1 MARFDAAFDEQYSY
15 DGPLGAQ
22 YSSSHTTLRLW
33 APTATAV
40 ETVIYSND
48 AEETQAMER
57 CDRGVWELTLPSDRA
72 GTHYNYR
79 LTFPDGSFAESTDP
93 YARAVTANGARTV
106 VVDPEIGDAGTRML
120 PFSSPLDAIIY
131 EAHIRDLTIAPDNG
145 IANKGKFL
153 GLTETGTRTSNGNL
167 SGLDYLTS
175 LGITHVQLLPIY
187 DFGSVDEL
195 GDLSFNAQ
203 YNWGYDPVNYNV
215 PEGSYATNPAD
226 PMSRIT
232 ELKTLVRTL
241 HDNGLRV
248 VMDVVYNHV
257 YSTDSSPLE
266 KTVPGYFF
274 RKDDDGNF
282 CDATACGS
290 ETASERA
297 MVRRYIV
304 DSVTYWART
313 YNLDGFRFD
322 LMGIH
327 DVATMNAVREALNEI
342 DPSIIVIGEG
352 WDMGNHPEG
361 VQPANYFNASAMPG
375 IAHFND
381 EFRDAMKGRV
391 FDPEAPGFVSGADT
405 EKSALAIY
413 TSITGAQ
420 GVRDFASPAQSV
432 IYNEAHDNHT
442 MFDKLA
448 LTLPGASDVELLTRH
463 MLATAIQYLANGI
476 IFIHAGQ
483 ELLRTKGGLDNS
495 FASPDEVN
503 FFDYDRAATFARS
516 LELFRA
522 LNRWRRTHVAGSS
535 EAWMKVDSYA
545 DIEER
550 YQLVHADAGRLAY
563 RVDTTDVMINAT
575 AELWSF
581 GETLVPAFGIITSDS
596 GFPQL

>member
-57 CDRGVWELTLPSDRA
+57 CDRGVWELTLPGDRA

-79 LTFPDGSFAESTDP
+79 LIFPDGSFAESTDP

-153 GLTETGTRTSNGNL
+153 GLTETGTHTSNGNL

-226 PMSRIT
+226 PTSRIT

-274 RKDDDGNF
+274 RKDDDGSF

-313 YNLDGFRFD
+313 
-322 LMGIH
+322 
-327 DVATMNAVREALNEI
+327 
-342 DPSIIVIGEG
+342 
-352 WDMGNHPEG
+352 
-361 VQPANYFNASAMPG
+361 
-375 IAHFND
+375 
-381 EFRDAMKGRV
+381 
-391 FDPEAPGFVSGADT
+391 
-405 EKSALAIY
+405 
-413 TSITGAQ
+413 
-420 GVRDFASPAQSV
+420 
-432 IYNEAHDNHT
+432 
-442 MFDKLA
+442 
-448 LTLPGASDVELLTRH
+448 
-463 MLATAIQYLANGI
+463 
-476 IFIHAGQ
+476 
-483 ELLRTKGGLDNS
+483 
-495 FASPDEVN
+495 
-503 FFDYDRAATFARS
+503 
-516 LELFRA
+516 
-522 LNRWRRTHVAGSS
+522 
-535 EAWMKVDSYA
+535 
-545 DIEER
+545 
-550 YQLVHADAGRLAY
+550 
-563 RVDTTDVMINAT
+563 
-575 AELWSF
+575 
-581 GETLVPAFGIITSDS
+581 
-596 GFPQL
+596 